1 MAHEPTP
8 QESIAAGSDV
18 ALFSGDKLLGGPQA
32 GIAVGKAEVIQRMA
46 RHPLARAVRI
56 DKLSLAAL
64 TATLVHYLKG
74 EATEKVPVWA
84 MIASTRDELQKRA
97 EHWALTLGPRGTAI
111 EGESTVGGG
120 SLPGETL
127 PTWLLALNVDG
138 MPGGATELAR
148 RLRQGTPSV
157 VARVQD
163 ETVMLDPRTVLLAEE
178 ADLLK
183 AVSAALA

>member
-1 MAHEPTP
+1 
-8 QESIAAGSDV
+8 
-18 ALFSGDKLLGGPQA
+18 
-32 GIAVGKAEVIQRMA
+32 MA